1 MLAAL
6 PVTLPSAGS
15 HHQGRRQGDGVFGIS
30 LQGRGALQICFRA
43 VIPTSLGALIHP
55 GDPAPLP
62 GKGSSCIPVW
72 DDRGYF
78 LDQPIAG
85 TATPPPMAPWE
96 RARRRWFSGI
106 LWVSVSILTL
116 PLIYNVAHDSH
127 STLGVNFL
135 RSLKELFSSSPRIA
149 SWVLVLN
156 LRATSLWRLLGFSLP
171 SRFLW
176 IHDDVSGAG
185 SFKINC
191 SEHYVGLESTYIC

>member
-1 MLAAL
+1 MVFLAFPSREEVLSRSASEQWSRRPL
-6 PVTLPSAGS
+6 VLWFILETLP
-15 HHQGRRQGDGVFGIS
+15 
-30 LQGRGALQICFRA
+30 L
-43 VIPTSLGALIHP
+43 SLGKDL
-55 GDPAPLP
+55 PASLS
-62 GKGSSCIPVW
+62 GTH
-72 DDRGYF
+72 RGYF

-85 TATPPPMAPWE
+85 TAPPPPMAPWE